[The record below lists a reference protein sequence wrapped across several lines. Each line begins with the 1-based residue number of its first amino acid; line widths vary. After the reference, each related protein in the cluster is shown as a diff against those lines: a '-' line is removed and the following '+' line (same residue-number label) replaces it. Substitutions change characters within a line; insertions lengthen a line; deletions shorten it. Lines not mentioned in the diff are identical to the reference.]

1 MQKTIPLEPGKY
13 YHIYNRGNNG
23 ENIFIEERN
32 YTYFMNL
39 YAKYI
44 DPVADTFAYCLL
56 RNHFHVG
63 LRIKE
68 DLEGASRNLRGLAN
82 PGQPFA
88 NFFNAYSKGISR
100 AYGRTGSLFENRYR
114 RKEVTTE
121 RYFLRLIHYI
131 HWNPQK
137 HGFVTDFRDYPYSS
151 FHLFL
156 GDKPTFIKR
165 VEVLDW
171 FGGREG
177 FVKQHQEL
185 TDEKDS
191 QDWLIDEDE

>member
-1 MQKTIPLEPGKY
+1 MQSTIPLEPGKY
-13 YHIYNRGNNG
+13 YHIFNRGNNG
-23 ENIFIEERN
+23 ENIFIDARN

-56 RNHFHVG
+56 RNHFHAGVK
-63 LRIKE
+63 IKE
-68 DLEGASRNLRGLAN
+68 DLRGVKN
-82 PGQPFA
+82 PGQQFS

-114 RKEVTTE
+114 RKEVTTD

-151 FHLFL
+151 YHLFL
-156 GDKPTFIKR
+156 ADKPTFIKR

-171 FGGREG
+171 FGGCAG

-185 TDEKDS
+185 TDEKDT
-191 QDWLIDEDE
+191 QDWLIDENE

>member
-1 MQKTIPLEPGKY
+1 MQKTILLEPGKY
-13 YHIYNRGNNG
+13 YHIFNRGNNG

-32 YTYFMNL
+32 YIHFMNL

-44 DPVADTFAYCLL
+44 EPIADTFAYCLL

-68 DLEGASRNLRGLAN
+68 DLGGASRNLRGLTN
-82 PGQPFA
+82 PSQQFA
-88 NFFNAYSKGISR
+88 NFFNAYSKAINR

-171 FGGREG
+171 FGGHEG
-177 FVKQHQEL
+177 FVKQHREL

-191 QDWLIDEDE
+191 QDWLIDED

>member
-1 MQKTIPLEPGKY
+1 MQKTILLEPGKY
-13 YHIYNRGNNG
+13 YHIFNRGNNG

-32 YTYFMNL
+32 YIHFMNL

-44 DPVADTFAYCLL
+44 EPIADTFAYCLL

-68 DLEGASRNLRGLAN
+68 DLGGASRNLRGLTN
-82 PGQPFA
+82 PSQQFA
-88 NFFNAYSKGISR
+88 NFFNAYSKAINR

-156 GDKPTFIKR
+156 WDKPTFIKR

-171 FGGREG
+171 FGGHEG

-191 QDWLIDEDE
+191 QDWLIDED